1 MFKARNEKE
10 LMDLLKVFAEE
21 SVVKAKKVLNENN
34 DNAQESYLNSLKQD
48 EKFYNVR
55 LSEQEDENEEGE
67 EDKTPKKDEED
78 KAPKKDE
85 EDEEDKEVTVE
96 KLGVSFD
103 SVLKDINTLRAGRS
117 TKDQEIKEELLKY
130 YDRLDEDERQ
140 ILHLFL
146 RELSRILQGA
156 LTGDDAVDPS
166 DAPYNFDIE
175 RNVSGDNE
183 EKDEVESDDKETSSG
198 EDSSPPIKVNE
209 SQDLHEI
216 RNKIKNLMK
225 RY

>member
-1 MFKARNEKE
+1 MLKVKNEKE
-10 LMDLLKVFAEE
+10 LISLLRVFAEE
-21 SVVKAKKVLNENN
+21 SVIKAKKVLREDN
-34 DNAQESYLNSLKQD
+34 DHAQESYLNSLKQD
-48 EKFYNVR
+48 EKLYNVS
-55 LSEQEDENEEGE
+55 LSEQEDEAV
-67 EDKTPKKDEED
+67 TP
-78 KAPKKDE
+78 
-85 EDEEDKEVTVE
+85 E

-117 TKDQEIKEELLKY
+117 TKDKEIKEELLEY

-140 ILHLFL
+140 ILQLFL
-146 RELSRILQGA
+146 HELSRILQGA
-156 LTGDDAVDPS
+156 LTGDAAIEPS

-175 RNVSGDNE
+175 RASPDDNKVKVSNE
-183 EKDEVESDDKETSSG
+183 TESGGAASE

-225 RY
+225 RF

>member
-1 MFKARNEKE
+1 MLKVKNEKE
-10 LMDLLKVFAEE
+10 LISLLRVFAEE
-21 SVVKAKKVLNENN
+21 SVIKAKKVLREDN
-34 DNAQESYLNSLKQD
+34 DHAQESYLNSLKQD
-48 EKFYNVR
+48 EKLYNVS
-55 LSEQEDENEEGE
+55 LSEQEGEGE
-67 EDKTPKKDEED
+67 EDNPPEENEEETSEKDQEG
-78 KAPKKDE
+78 E
-85 EDEEDKEVTVE
+85 EDEAVTPE

-117 TKDQEIKEELLKY
+117 TKDKEIKEELLEY

-140 ILHLFL
+140 ILQLFL
-146 RELSRILQGA
+146 HELSRILQGA
-156 LTGDDAVDPS
+156 LTGDAAIEPS

-175 RNVSGDNE
+175 RAS
-183 EKDEVESDDKETSSG
+183 SDDNKVKVSNETERGGAASE

-225 RY
+225 RF

>member
-1 MFKARNEKE
+1 MFKAKNEKE
-10 LMDLLKVFAEE
+10 LLSLLKVFAEE
-21 SVVKAKKVLNENN
+21 SVTKAKKVLSENS

-48 EKFYNVR
+48 EKFYNVS
-55 LSEQEDENEEGE
+55 LSEQEVDEEEDNPSEENEEE
-67 EDKTPKKDEED
+67 TSEK
-78 KAPKKDE
+78 
-85 EDEEDKEVTVE
+85 DKESEETEEVTPE

-117 TKDQEIKEELLKY
+117 TKDKEIKEELLEY

-156 LTGDDAVDPS
+156 LTGEDAIDPS

-175 RNVSGDNE
+175 RNTSSDNE
-183 EKDEVESDDKETSSG
+183 EEVTSEPSDKKTASA
-198 EDSSPPIKVNE
+198 EDASPPIKVNE

-225 RY
+225 RF

>member
-1 MFKARNEKE
+1 MFKAKNEKE
-10 LMDLLKVFAEE
+10 LLSILKVFAEE
-21 SVVKAKKVLNENN
+21 SVLKAKKVLSENS

-48 EKFYNVR
+48 EKFYNVS
-55 LSEQEDENEEGE
+55 LSEQEVEDEEGNPPEENEEEAPEKDAEGE
-67 EDKTPKKDEED
+67 EDEEITP
-78 KAPKKDE
+78 
-85 EDEEDKEVTVE
+85 E

-117 TKDQEIKEELLKY
+117 TKDQEIKEELLEY

-156 LTGDDAVDPS
+156 LTGEDAIDPS
-166 DAPYNFDIE
+166 DAPYNFDIA
-175 RNVSGDNE
+175 RNVSSDDE
-183 EKDEVESDDKETSSG
+183 EKIEDKSDDKKSSSS

-209 SQDLHEI
+209 RQDLHEI

-225 RY
+225 RF

>member
-1 MFKARNEKE
+1 MLKVKNEKE
-10 LMDLLKVFAEE
+10 LISLLRVFAEE
-21 SVVKAKKVLNENN
+21 SVIKAKKVLREDN
-34 DNAQESYLNSLKQD
+34 DHAQESYLNSLKQD
-48 EKFYNVR
+48 EKLYNVS
-55 LSEQEDENEEGE
+55 LSEQEGEGE
-67 EDKTPKKDEED
+67 EDNPPEENEEETSEKDQEG
-78 KAPKKDE
+78 E
-85 EDEEDKEVTVE
+85 EDEAVTPE

-117 TKDQEIKEELLKY
+117 TKDKEIKEELLEY

-140 ILHLFL
+140 ILQLFL
-146 RELSRILQGA
+146 HELSRILQGA
-156 LTGDDAVDPS
+156 LTGDAAIEPS

-175 RNVSGDNE
+175 RASPDDNKVKVSNE
-183 EKDEVESDDKETSSG
+183 TESGGVASE

-225 RY
+225 RF